1 MFSLGA
7 FAIIFDP
14 QGRVLLCHRRDMDM
28 WNLPGGGVESGEL
41 PDEAVVREAREET
54 GLEVVV
60 ERLVEIYGKVDDDV
74 VFSFVCRVTGGEL
87 CFTDESDDCRYF
99 EVGQMPAN
107 TSPKHLERIND
118 ALLPVGQPVFRRQ
131 TAPSMREYVH
141 NRMQMVPLNDQRR
154 LYSDMAWAWPVIS
167 QGEDYVQEAEAFALH
182 LRQRARIPVS
192 TLLHLGCGGGHLD
205 LTLKKYFNVTGV
217 DVSQPMLELAG
228 QLNPEVIYSPG
239 DMRTVRLEKTFDA
252 VVIAD
257 SISYMLSEADLRS
270 AFQAAF
276 VHLKPGGVF
285 CTYAGVT
292 RQSFRQN
299 ATRVSIHSGGSVEI
313 TFIENRYDP
322 NPEDSTYESTFVYL
336 IRREHSQGQ
345 LEIETDRHLGGLF
358 DLETWSRCLA
368 ETGFEVNQTELGEG
382 VVPLFVCRK

>member
-14 QGRVLLCHRRDMDM
+14 QGRVLLCHRRDLDI

-60 ERLVEIYGKVDDDV
+60 ERLVDIYGKVDDDV

-99 EVGQMPAN
+99 EISEMPAN

-118 ALLPVGQPVFRRQ
+118 ALLPVGQPIFRRQ
-131 TAPSMREYVH
+131 TAPSMREYVQH
-141 NRMQMVPLNDQRR
+141 MQMVPLNDQRR
-154 LYSDMAWAWPVIS
+154 LYSDLAWAWPLIS
-167 QGEDYVQEAEAFALH
+167 QGEDYVQEAQAFARQI
-182 LRQRARIPVS
+182 RQRARIPVS
-192 TLLHLGCGGGHLD
+192 TLLNLGCGGGHLD
-205 LTLKKYFNVTGV
+205 LTLKKYFNVSGV
-217 DVSQPMLELAG
+217 DVSQPMLDLAG
-228 QLNPEVIYSPG
+228 QLNPEVTYFPG
-239 DMRTVRLEKTFDA
+239 DMRTVHLEKTFDA

-257 SISYMLSEADLRS
+257 SIDYMLTEADLLS
-270 AFQAAF
+270 AFRTA
-276 VHLKPGGVF
+276 HLHLNPGGIF

-292 RQSFRQN
+292 CQTFRQN
-299 ATRVSIHSGGSVEI
+299 DTRVSTHSEGRVVI

-322 NPEDSTYESTFVYL
+322 NPEDTTYESTFVYL
-336 IRREHSQGQ
+336 IRREGSEGQ

-368 ETGFEVNQTELGEG
+368 DTGFEVHRTELGEG
-382 VVPLFVCRK
+382 GAPLFVCRK